1 MENLTDVTAEYL
13 LKFCSTRWLY
23 IGKVFVRM
31 MEQKENIK
39 EYFLFLSSS
48 TKRIH
53 EKKWSYCNWSYSKGV
68 R

>member
-53 EKKWSYCNWSYSKGV
+53 EKKWSYCNWSYSNGV

>member
-39 EYFLFLSSS
+39 EYFFISF
-48 TKRIH
+48 
-53 EKKWSYCNWSYSKGV
+53 
-68 R
+68 